1 MTMAEGRSAAEVARR
16 SAEVA
21 GLCLA
26 HGFRYT
32 PRLQLD
38 LFGGGRGV

>member
-1 MTMAEGRSAAEVARR
+1 MAEGRSAE
-16 SAEVA
+16 EVA
-21 GLCLA
+21 GRTSLVVGLCLE

-32 PRLQLD
+32 PRLHLD

>member
-1 MTMAEGRSAAEVARR
+1 MAEGRTAGEVAAR
-16 SAEVA
+16 A
-21 GLCLA
+21 GEIAALCLA

-32 PRLQLD
+32 PRLHLD